1 MDGPINENVT
11 KILSKVATYGSA
23 ITSVVTN
30 HMITAKRIPE
40 GLEGAVNIINA
51 TVATLQQVSSHLVAE
66 TVILDFQ
73 QERKPLS
80 RESVQYVRLLAIE
93 CAVALVKIG
102 PIAGDRCLNREE
114 LRAKR
119 KLKRKSPAKRDL
131 DVGSDIDID
140 SLSLDTA
147 AFAEAVEKAVVSA
160 NWLCVS
166 LAFKAVMARLHQIQL
181 YLLLVHQV
189 VSLGQLSWTGSVPS
203 NQVDIRS
210 VIAFHERVIR
220 TAGVIGIEA
229 PGQQDIG
236 SVRRRYGRSDSDSG
250 TDSHSSSSY
259 STSDSNRDSSDH
271 KRKKS
276 KKSPGKL
283 APPTRK
289 RKPVEHVLKPTH
301 SFGQGSI
308 PFQRIPIDP
317 PPVVLQNGGGRAYV
331 SHASET
337 NYAGTSYT

>member
-166 LAFKAVMARLHQIQL
+166 
-181 YLLLVHQV
+181 
-189 VSLGQLSWTGSVPS
+189 PS